1 MIKLG
6 STVIDNSALAIE
18 QVKAAVDRGLEKVG
32 IAAEAEAKKH
42 ISGQYDKSMK
52 AVDTGN
58 LRNSIT
64 HEVRE
69 GDVYIGTNVEYAPYV
84 EMGTGDHGTGTG
96 KPWSYV
102 DEKGV
107 WHRTSGMKPRP
118 FLQPAALDHLQEY
131 ERIFRSEL
139 GSAF

>member
-1 MIKLG
+1 MIKFG

-18 QVKAAVDRGLEKVG
+18 QVRAAVDRGLEKVG

-42 ISGQYDKSMK
+42 ISGKYDKSMK

-64 HEVRE
+64 HEVKD
-69 GDVYIGTNVEYAPYV
+69 GNVYIGTNVEYAPYV

-96 KPWSYV
+96 KKWTYV
-102 DEKGV
+102 DEEGV
-107 WHRTSGMKPRP
+107 GHQTSGMKPRP
-118 FLQPAALDHLQEY
+118 FLQPAALDHLKEY
-131 ERIFRSEL
+131 ERIFRDEL
-139 GSAF
+139 KSAF

>member
-1 MIKLG
+1 MIRLG
-6 STVIDNSALAIE
+6 STIIDNSALAIE
-18 QVKAAVDRGLEKVG
+18 EVKKAVDRGLEKVG

-42 ISGQYDKSMK
+42 ISGKYDKSMR
-52 AVDTGN
+52 AVKTGR
-58 LRNSIT
+58 LRNSLT
-64 HEVRE
+64 HAVKE
-69 GDVYIGTNVEYAPYV
+69 GNVYIGTNVEYAPYV

-107 WHRTSGMKPRP
+107 WHKTSGMKPRP